1 MDDIDKKS
9 SLKGTSIRP
18 PMDGSGSREE
28 ELSRLIADDYAGKIL
43 TATYKNPMSVQQISR
58 TCSIPIAV
66 AYRRV
71 AKMEEFSLIRC
82 VGYEEVYRGK
92 KVSYYQCAVNV
103 AKVTFSAGRFNVE
116 VDPLPE
122 SEMEHVG
129 EPSAEKT

>member
-1 MDDIDKKS
+1 
-9 SLKGTSIRP
+9 
-18 PMDGSGSREE
+18 MDGSESRDE

-58 TCSIPIAV
+58 TCKIPIAV

-71 AKMEEFSLIRC
+71 AKMEELDLVRC

-116 VDPLPE
+116 VDPIPE
-122 SEMEHVG
+122 SEMVHVG

>member
-1 MDDIDKKS
+1 VDDINKIK
-9 SLKGTSIRP
+9 SLKETSIQLS
-18 PMDGSGSREE
+18 MDGNESRDE

-58 TCSIPIAV
+58 SCSIPIAV

-71 AKMEEFSLIRC
+71 AKMEEFSLVKC

-103 AKVTFSAGRFNVE
+103 ARVTFSGGRFNVE

-122 SEMEHVG
+122 SEMVHVG
-129 EPSAEKT
+129 EPSAEKA

>member
-1 MDDIDKKS
+1 
-9 SLKGTSIRP
+9 
-18 PMDGSGSREE
+18 MDGSVPRDE
-28 ELSRLIADDYAGKIL
+28 ELSRLIADEYAGKIL

-71 AKMEEFSLIRC
+71 AKMEELQLVKC

-103 AKVTFSAGRFNVE
+103 AKVTFSGGRFNVE
-116 VDPLPE
+116 VDFLPE
-122 SEMEHVG
+122 SEMVHVG
-129 EPSAEKT
+129 EASAEKA

>member
-1 MDDIDKKS
+1 MGDIDKKR
-9 SLKGTSIRP
+9 SLKETSIQPR
-18 PMDGSGSREE
+18 MDGSDMRDE
-28 ELSRLIADDYAGKIL
+28 ELSKLIADDYAGKIL

-58 TCSIPIAV
+58 TCNIPIAV

-71 AKMEEFSLIRC
+71 AKMEEHNLIKC

-103 AKVTFSAGRFNVE
+103 ARVTFSGGRFNVE

-122 SEMEHVG
+122 SELVHVG
-129 EPSAEKT
+129 EQSAEKA

>member
-1 MDDIDKKS
+1 
-9 SLKGTSIRP
+9 
-18 PMDGSGSREE
+18 MDGSGSRDD

-43 TATYKNPMSVQQISR
+43 TATYRNPMSVQQISR
-58 TCSIPIAV
+58 TCNIPIAV

-71 AKMEEFSLIRC
+71 AKMEEFSLVKC

-103 AKVTFSAGRFNVE
+103 AKITFSSGRFNVE

-122 SEMEHVG
+122 SEMVHVG
-129 EPSAEKT
+129 EPSAERT